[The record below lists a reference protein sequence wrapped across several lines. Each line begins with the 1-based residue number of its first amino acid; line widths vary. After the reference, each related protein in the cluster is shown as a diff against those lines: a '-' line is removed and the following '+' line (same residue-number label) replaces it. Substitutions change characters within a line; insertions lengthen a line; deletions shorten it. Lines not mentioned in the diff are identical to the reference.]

1 MTRPVLAI
9 SNHGTFIGGGE
20 YSFLDLISR
29 VPDAWPVIAASP
41 SEGPLAK
48 KTRERGIP
56 AVIAPL
62 PPMGSGHLLQMA
74 GCIGRLKGICKA
86 GHVGLIYANGSR
98 AAFYGGVVG
107 RLSSIPVIWHCRV
120 SDPDPY
126 LDFILLRLVN
136 RIVANS
142 RATASRFPLAFQG
155 KINVVYN
162 GFDLEW
168 LRDPSIAKPAVI
180 EDDWRAIL
188 VVARASRWKRH
199 DLILEAFETIA
210 QAEQGARLICVGAK
224 DHYELSWWEQLQKI
238 TRQSPFASRIHWVG
252 AADDIRPW
260 YRAASLMVLPSTNE
274 PFGRVVVE
282 AMASGLPVIATRSG
296 GIPEIVTDMQ
306 NGLLVPENDAAALA
320 AAVLKI
326 LHDPSL
332 QGRLAKE
339 GRERAKDFGMESHIR
354 QMVSVFADTMAQS
367 RKG

>member
-1 MTRPVLAI
+1 
-9 SNHGTFIGGGE
+9 
-20 YSFLDLISR
+20 
-29 VPDAWPVIAASP
+29 
-41 SEGPLAK
+41 
-48 KTRERGIP
+48 
-56 AVIAPL
+56 
-62 PPMGSGHLLQMA
+62 MA
-74 GCIGRLKGICKA
+74 CCIGRLKGICKA

-142 RATASRFPLAFQG
+142 RATGSRFPLAFQG
-155 KINVVYN
+155 KIDVVYN

-180 EDDWRAIL
+180 QDDWRAIL

-199 DLILEAFETIA
+199 DLILKAFDSIA
-210 QAEQGARLICVGAK
+210 QTEQNAHLICVGAK
-224 DHYELSWWEQLQKI
+224 DHYELSWWEELQKI
-238 TRQSPFASRIHWVG
+238 TRQSPFTSRIHWVG

-282 AMASGLPVIATRSG
+282 AMASGLPVIAIRSG

-306 NGLLVPENDAAALA
+306 NGLLVPENDVAALA

-332 QGRLAKE
+332 QGRLVEA
-339 GRERAKDFGMESHIR
+339 GRERAERFSIDAHIHE
-354 QMVSVFADTMAQS
+354 MVNVFTDVVACS
-367 RKG
+367 RKN